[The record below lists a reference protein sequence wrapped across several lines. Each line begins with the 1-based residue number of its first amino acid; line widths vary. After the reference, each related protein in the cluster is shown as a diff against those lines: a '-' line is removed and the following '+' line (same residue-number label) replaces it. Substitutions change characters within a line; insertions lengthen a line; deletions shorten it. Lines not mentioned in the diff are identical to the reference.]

1 MPNFVIYSDEKL
13 SRYTKVFHRRRL
25 MDKERIIQEFVPG
38 KQVT

>member
-25 MDKERIIQEFVPG
+25 M
-38 KQVT
+38 

>member
-25 MDKERIIQEFVPG
+25 
-38 KQVT
+38 

>member
-25 MDKERIIQEFVPG
+25 MDK
-38 KQVT
+38 